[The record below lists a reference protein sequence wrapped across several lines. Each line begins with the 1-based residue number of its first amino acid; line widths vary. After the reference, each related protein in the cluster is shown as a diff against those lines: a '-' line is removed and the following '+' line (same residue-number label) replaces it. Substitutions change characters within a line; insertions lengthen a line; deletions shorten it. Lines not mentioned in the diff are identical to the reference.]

1 MTYGEWQVERSEI
14 SCWIS
19 RMSSSLPSRS
29 MCLTATDWP
38 VRLSRARYT
47 IPKEPPERVLLLE
60 VFQQGVR
67 PAIDALTSQLLQH
80 VIIVGRHLV

>member
-1 MTYGEWQVERSEI
+1 MTYGEWQVERREI

-38 VRLSRARYT
+38 VLLSRARYT
-47 IPKEPPERVLLLE
+47 IPKEPPERMVLE
-60 VFQQGVR
+60 VVQ
-67 PAIDALTSQLLQH
+67 
-80 VIIVGRHLV
+80 